1 LSVTGSEALELD
13 VAQHV
18 DQRVMLRR
26 ATWLEYEALL
36 AMRGDSAVPRI
47 TYLEGVLELMS
58 PSRNHEQDKKLLA
71 RLVEAY
77 AEELAI
83 DLFGIGSWT
92 LKREEADRG
101 AEPDECYSIGP
112 VSDDDMPALA
122 IEVVKTR
129 GGISKLEVYRG
140 LGVGEVWFWK
150 DERITVFVLEADRYR
165 EVQLSRL
172 LPAIDMSLL
181 AELVKR
187 GGSQLDAVRELRRRV
202 RSQPQGK

>member
-1 LSVTGSEALELD
+1 

>member
-58 PSRNHEQDKKLLA
+58 PSRSHEQDKKLLA

-150 DERITVFVLEADRYR
+150 DGRITVFVLEADRYQ
-165 EVQLSRL
+165 EVELSRL
-172 LPAIDMSLL
+172 LPAIDLSLL

-202 RSQPQGK
+202 QSQPQGK